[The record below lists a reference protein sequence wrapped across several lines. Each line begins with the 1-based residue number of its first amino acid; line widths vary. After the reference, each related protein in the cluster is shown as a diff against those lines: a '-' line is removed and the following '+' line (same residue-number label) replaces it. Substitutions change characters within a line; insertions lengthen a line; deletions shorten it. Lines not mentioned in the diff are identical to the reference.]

1 MRLRKLDLEEFYKEG
16 NAYYQQ
22 IGTSAPFGLGGV
34 ILVTPVQTIGVYNKE
49 ALDING
55 EMVPGLGGH
64 GETVDEVL
72 ANMFDLKLEGNSF
85 KRDRILKTAIN
96 GKQLNYIYMILTNSK
111 AGKLATIEIPS
122 KISKREFE
130 ELVKFNNIFSLLGV
144 ETNVLISSFDVTK
157 IDGGPDYNV
166 NNNEVFEV
174 PLAAALSCLSTNEGM
189 VLPEINLCNVY
200 KKENLYRY
208 ETEEQE
214 VLKTR

>member
-1 MRLRKLDLEEFYKEG
+1 
-16 NAYYQQ
+16 
-22 IGTSAPFGLGGV
+22 
-34 ILVTPVQTIGVYNKE
+34 
-49 ALDING
+49 
-55 EMVPGLGGH
+55 
-64 GETVDEVL
+64 
-72 ANMFDLKLEGNSF
+72 
-85 KRDRILKTAIN
+85 
-96 GKQLNYIYMILTNSK
+96 MILTNSK
-111 AGKLATIEIPS
+111 AGKLATIEIPA

-144 ETNVLISSFDVTK
+144 ETKALISSFDVTK

-174 PLAAALSCLSTNEGM
+174 PLAAALSYLSTNEGM